1 MRILVFGLPGS
12 GKTTFARELHLSL
25 VGSRWQ
31 NGDWLRNHH
40 KDWDFS
46 EEGRIR
52 QLERMIEFSNNTNIA
67 ICDFVCPK
75 QEYRDKFN
83 ADISIWMNTIEKSIY
98 DDTNSIFEIPNNCN
112 YKIDTFDQKQS
123 IIKDITGRFHVSFGK

>member
-1 MRILVFGLPGS
+1 MFGLPGS

-31 NGDWLRNHH
+31 NGDSLRNQHD
-40 KDWDFS
+40 DWDFS
-46 EEGRIR
+46 EGGRLR
-52 QLERMIEFSNNTNIA
+52 QLERMIKFANNTTIA

-83 ADISIWMNTIEKSIY
+83 ADISVWMNTIDESIY
-98 DDTNSIFEIPNNCN
+98 EDTNALFETPSTYDFC
-112 YKIDTFDQKQS
+112 IDKFDQKKQVIQCICDRMKS
-123 IIKDITGRFHVSFGK
+123 E

>member
-1 MRILVFGLPGS
+1 MFGLPGS

-40 KDWDFS
+40 NDWDFS
-46 EEGRIR
+46 EGGRLR
-52 QLERMIEFSNNTNIA
+52 QLERMIEFSKSTTIA

-83 ADISIWMNTIEKSIY
+83 ADISVWMNTIDKSIY
-98 DDTNSIFEIPNNCN
+98 EDTNALFETPSIYDFCIDKFE
-112 YKIDTFDQKQS
+112 QKKQVIQCICDRMKS
-123 IIKDITGRFHVSFGK
+123 K